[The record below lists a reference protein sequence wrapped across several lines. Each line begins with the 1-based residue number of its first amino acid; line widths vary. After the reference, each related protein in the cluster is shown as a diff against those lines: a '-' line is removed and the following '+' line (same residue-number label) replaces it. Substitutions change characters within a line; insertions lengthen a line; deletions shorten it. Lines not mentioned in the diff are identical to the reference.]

1 MVQTP
6 GGCDGGGGWC
16 RQLLDYLSLHSG
28 ERLESVEHLDW
39 LYDTLLIES
48 IHNKVPISA
57 YLLISTNL
65 LILHIY
71 IYLSIPDVAG
81 LDPLRV
87 PRGRVLA
94 AAVPGVH
101 PRHGHAHHGQVYLL
115 YTRVYIISK
124 HTYLYITTHEMIDVD
139 IHNYTHISF
148 F

>member
-6 GGCDGGGGWC
+6 GGCDGEGGWC

-48 IHNKVPISA
+48 IHNKVPISS

-71 IYLSIPDVAG
+71 IYERVAVG
-81 LDPLRV
+81 RKYPCTRPL
-87 PRGRVLA
+87 
-94 AAVPGVH
+94 
-101 PRHGHAHHGQVYLL
+101 
-115 YTRVYIISK
+115 
-124 HTYLYITTHEMIDVD
+124 
-139 IHNYTHISF
+139 
-148 F
+148 

>member
-48 IHNKVPISA
+48 IHNKVPIST

-71 IYLSIPDVAG
+71 IYISIYPDAAG

-124 HTYLYITTHEMIDVD
+124 HI
-139 IHNYTHISF
+139 YT
-148 F
+148 